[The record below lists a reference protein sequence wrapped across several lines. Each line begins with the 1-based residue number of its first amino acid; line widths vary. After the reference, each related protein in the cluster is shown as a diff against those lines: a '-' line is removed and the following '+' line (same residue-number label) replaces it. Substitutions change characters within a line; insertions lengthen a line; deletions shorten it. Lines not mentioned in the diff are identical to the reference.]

1 MVNLKSFLNEK
12 TNLSDKSKNSINIL
26 NNLQNISLNQSTSSG
41 INLKSKK
48 DLNYQCFPVGEL
60 KIVPENLEPS
70 CSYINGNIQA
80 CAIIKTEPDNR
91 NNIFSQES
99 YSKEEDSVIVIYS
112 SDDEEKNNEKIP
124 DANIELQKHVTLNTT
139 LTNNIHLSTS
149 KMGNN
154 SYVSEL
160 PADGQINSIVISDD
174 DDNDMFVP
182 PKLNSNKN
190 IINNSWISSS
200 DSENDSSRTCP
211 KVIEPLP
218 IPVKKTRQS
227 KVLPENRSVIKTRA
241 KSEKIKNNK
250 KKEEESIVDQ
260 NKKIIQDRRLKL
272 QQLAKNSTFSSTIG
286 KTEENSSIN
295 NNIDEYLTNE
305 KSKKKV
311 RISRLKQNDC
321 VPSTSKS
328 HFDTGV
334 ASAAFITQKSVKNYQ
349 DKTSKTNDRI
359 SQRMGSSIQNVNPF
373 HFAYFDTLSKICKWN
388 AVWLRV
394 SNNRIIFLIVS

>member
-26 NNLQNISLNQSTSSG
+26 NNLQNTSLNQSTSSG

-349 DKTSKTNDRI
+349 DKTSKINDRI